1 MTAERRLM
9 KVEREKEYYTKKKRE
24 YERSTKK
31 KWFWEDGGGNIIRGK
46 NRTQDKKG
54 KKLKNNKIKVKFLT

>member
-1 MTAERRLM
+1 MGKNLQKNHSRVNIMTAERRLM

-31 KWFWEDGGGNIIRGK
+31 K
-46 NRTQDKKG
+46 
-54 KKLKNNKIKVKFLT
+54 